1 MFCRDVSKEFNLL
14 SSQNLAI
21 FDFFILFFALFS
33 DTTEVSTQTETEIL
47 PTNEIASSK
56 TDETNKLTR
65 ENLKPDEAAA
75 DDVESGNVAQYNVE
89 PDNVVPDK
97 AAPDNGEPDKV
108 KPANVKPDNVELDNV
123 KPDNVNPDN
132 VEPDNVAPDTV
143 VPDKIRTRKMMS
155 PKFLFLSGL
164 TIIALLAFFTFL
176 GGVEYGDQVN
186 TLFLKVLN

>member
-1 MFCRDVSKEFNLL
+1 M
-14 SSQNLAI
+14 
-21 FDFFILFFALFS
+21 FS
-33 DTTEVSTQTETEIL
+33 DTTEVSTQTEAEIL

-65 ENLKPDEAAA
+65 ENLKPDEATA
-75 DDVESGNVAQYNVE
+75 DDVESGNVAQYNV
-89 PDNVVPDK
+89 VPDK
-97 AAPDNGEPDKV
+97 AAPG
-108 KPANVKPDNVELDNV
+108 NVEPDNVEPDNV
-123 KPDNVNPDN
+123 KPDNVKPDN
-132 VEPDNVAPDTV
+132 VKLANDKPDNVAPDTV
-143 VPDKIRTRKMMS
+143 VPDKIRTRKMIS